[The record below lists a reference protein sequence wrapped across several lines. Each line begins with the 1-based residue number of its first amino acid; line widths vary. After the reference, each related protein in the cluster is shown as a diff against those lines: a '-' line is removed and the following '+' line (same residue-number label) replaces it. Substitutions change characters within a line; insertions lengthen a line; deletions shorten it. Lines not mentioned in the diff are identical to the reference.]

1 MKILTK
7 INNKENINLY
17 EKNSDGFIVGLKS
30 FSVGFDSVFT
40 VDEVKNI
47 VELLPN
53 KEIFVSMNK
62 NIFNNELVLLEEKLN
77 ELNSIGIKGIL
88 FYDMSFLYLKNKNNL
103 SVDLV
108 WNQTHMVTNYN
119 TCNYYYDKGCM
130 YAYVSGEITLEE
142 IIEIKEKS
150 KSSLMVEVVSHQVM
164 SHSKRKLLT
173 NYYNSIGKSYSG
185 ELKTISE
192 KNESYLIKEDN
203 TGTVIK
209 TSKILN
215 GIPVI
220 RDLVD
225 TNINYVVVDES
236 EIDSDVV
243 VKSLELI
250 NEIIGNHNIDENINL
265 SYSLLGDNTSFFFK
279 KTIYKV
285 KKGDK

>member
-119 TCNYYYDKGCM
+119 TSN
-130 YAYVSGEITLEE
+130 
-142 IIEIKEKS
+142 
-150 KSSLMVEVVSHQVM
+150 
-164 SHSKRKLLT
+164 
-173 NYYNSIGKSYSG
+173 
-185 ELKTISE
+185 
-192 KNESYLIKEDN
+192 
-203 TGTVIK
+203 
-209 TSKILN
+209 
-215 GIPVI
+215 
-220 RDLVD
+220 
-225 TNINYVVVDES
+225 
-236 EIDSDVV
+236 
-243 VKSLELI
+243 
-250 NEIIGNHNIDENINL
+250 
-265 SYSLLGDNTSFFFK
+265 
-279 KTIYKV
+279 
-285 KKGDK
+285 